1 MKTDMLYKLMLC
13 VVFVCCAFLS
23 ARRAICVFE
32 SFFENSQKF
41 YIIDI
46 AAFKYQAKIMFKK
59 PAKVNLSLCEHILF
73 QHLWNFYSEVEAF
86 LGLAFEV

>member
-1 MKTDMLYKLMLC
+1 M
-13 VVFVCCAFLS
+13 
-23 ARRAICVFE
+23 FE
-32 SFFENSQKF
+32 SFFENSQIF

-46 AAFKYQAKIMFKK
+46 AAFKYQAKITFKK
-59 PAKVNLSLCEHILF
+59 PAKVYLSLCEHILF